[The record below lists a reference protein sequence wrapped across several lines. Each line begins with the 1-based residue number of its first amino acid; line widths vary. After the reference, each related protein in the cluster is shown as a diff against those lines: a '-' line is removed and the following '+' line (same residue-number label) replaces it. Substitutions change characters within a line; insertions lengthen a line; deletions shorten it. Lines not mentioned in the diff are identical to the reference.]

1 MDSPNR
7 INPTSMTLTVKR
19 QTPKNEFGQ
28 VLANTL
34 TGAVKTGSAIVGALG
49 GGPIVSAAVSSISS
63 VTGQISAA
71 ASGPVQARQGA
82 TGVVTLGGGGSGGIG
97 SVGGTVQ
104 SFGTTSAG
112 SAPGSLA
119 GETTTYSNPDVQ
131 QMAQMSD
138 YYLHLQ
144 NEMQAE
150 SREYNA
156 VSNIIKVRHDS
167 AKAAINNI
175 R

>member
-7 INPTSMTLTVKR
+7 LNPTAMTLTLKR

-34 TGAVKTGSAIVGALG
+34 QGAVKTGGAIVGALTG
-49 GGPIVSAAVSSISS
+49 APLVSAAVSSVSTVS
-63 VTGQISAA
+63 NQLAATGGAVSARSAA
-71 ASGPVQARQGA
+71 
-82 TGVVTLGGGGSGGIG
+82 TGIVTLGSTTSATAGIG
-97 SVGGTVQ
+97 
-104 SFGTTSAG
+104 AG
-112 SAPGSLA
+112 SAPGSVA
-119 GETTTYSNPDVQ
+119 GESGTYTNPDVQ

-144 NEMQAE
+144 NEMQQE

>member
-7 INPTSMTLTVKR
+7 INPTAMTLSVARK
-19 QTPKNEFGQ
+19 TPKNEFGQ

-34 TGAVKTGSAIVGALG
+34 TGAVKAGSAIVGSLA
-49 GGPIVSAAVSSISS
+49 GGPVVSAAVSSISS
-63 VTGQISAA
+63 VTGQLSAA
-71 ASGPVQARQGA
+71 ANGPVQARQGA
-82 TGVVTLGGGGSGGIG
+82 TGIVTLGGSAGSIG
-97 SVGGTVQ
+97 SVGGTAQ
-104 SFGTTSAG
+104 SFGTTAG

-119 GETTTYSNPDVQ
+119 GETSTYTNPDVQ

>member
-7 INPTSMTLTVKR
+7 LNPTSMTLTVKR

-34 TGAVKTGSAIVGALG
+34 GTAVKTGVGIVGSLG
-49 GGPIVSAAVSSISS
+49 GGPVVSAAVSSVSAAA
-63 VTGQISAA
+63 GQISAA
-71 ASGPVQARQGA
+71 SSGPVAARSAA
-82 TGVVTLGGGGSGGIG
+82 TGVVTLGTTTGGGGSIGAVGSTYGG
-97 SVGGTVQ
+97 
-104 SFGTTSAG
+104 SAG
-112 SAPGSLA
+112 SAPGSLN
-119 GETTTYSNPDVQ
+119 GESQTYTNPDVQ

-144 NEMQAE
+144 NEMQQE